1 LYQLGQKAKNF
12 AFFRPAVHLLFR
24 ENDLAVADDVELRL
38 LALDRRGV
46 DPCRLQLGRE
56 TRGPCVI
63 PVSDGAV
70 EDLDHEASLYSR
82 EMAAAGGSSPM
93 LTIADAD
100 PDEARALF
108 LEYAQALGVDLS
120 YQDFDRELAELPGD
134 YARPA
139 GRLLAARLGDETV
152 GCVALRP
159 AGGEACEMKRL
170 FVRPGH
176 RGSGAGRALAE
187 AVIAAARESGYTSMR
202 LDTLPQMQT
211 AQAMYETLG
220 FRETEPYYPSPVPG
234 TRFLELDLSGVGVD
248 HM

>member
-1 LYQLGQKAKNF
+1 
-12 AFFRPAVHLLFR
+12 
-24 ENDLAVADDVELRL
+24 
-38 LALDRRGV
+38 
-46 DPCRLQLGRE
+46 
-56 TRGPCVI
+56 
-63 PVSDGAV
+63 
-70 EDLDHEASLYSR
+70 
-82 EMAAAGGSSPM
+82 MAAAGGPSPT

-120 YQDFDRELAELPGD
+120 YQGFDRELAELPGD

-139 GRLLAARLGDETV
+139 GRLLAARLCDETV

-176 RGSGAGRALAE
+176 RGLGAGRALTE
-187 AVIAAARESGYTSMR
+187 AAIAGAREAGYTSMR
-202 LDTLPQMQT
+202 LDTLPQMAA

-220 FRETEPYYPSPVPG
+220 FREIEPYYPSPVPG
-234 TRFLELDLSGVGVD
+234 TRFLELDLSGGGVD
-248 HM
+248 GM